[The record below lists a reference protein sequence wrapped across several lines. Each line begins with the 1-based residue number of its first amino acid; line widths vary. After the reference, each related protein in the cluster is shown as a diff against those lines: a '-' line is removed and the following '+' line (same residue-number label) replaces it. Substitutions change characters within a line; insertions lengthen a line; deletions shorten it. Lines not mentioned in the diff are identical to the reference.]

1 MRVLRQAGSSV
12 LLAMV
17 SLILVIGGVLLSIG
31 ENYLPEAPASTS
43 TLELVTI
50 TSTPAVKV
58 QIPTDTE
65 IPSPTNIFL
74 PPTSCPLR
82 TGWVIVQ
89 VQPGQTLQSL
99 ATQYHVSVSELKQAN
114 CLFSED
120 LPPNALLALP
130 PVPTNTAPPCGPPPG
145 YVLYTVQPGEYPYK
159 ISRAFGIS
167 LDQFLRANCMST
179 SDTLHSGQRVY
190 VPNVATR
197 TPSKIPTITL
207 TPVIIIFPTNT
218 PISTQSPVPSNTP
231 VPTSTWTSTPTWTS
245 TSIPKLDTATPTN
258 TSFPTPTYTNIP

>member
-12 LLAMV
+12 LLALA
-17 SLILVIGGVLLSIG
+17 SLTLVIGGIMLSLG
-31 ENYLPEAPASTS
+31 ENYLPEAPVSTS

-50 TSTPAVKV
+50 TATTVANT
-58 QIPTDTE
+58 QIPTDTA

-82 TGWVIVQ
+82 QGWIVIP

-99 ATQYHVSVSELKQAN
+99 AAQYHVSVSELKQAN

-120 LPPNALLALP
+120 LPPNTLLALP
-130 PVPTNTAPPCGPPPG
+130 PIPTNTVPPCGPPPG

-159 ISRAFGIS
+159 LSRAFGIS

-179 SDTLHSGQRVY
+179 KDTLHSGQKVY
-190 VPNVATR
+190 VPNVATLA
-197 TPSKIPTITL
+197 PSKTPTITL

-218 PISTQSPVPSNTP
+218 QTPTQTPVSSATP
-231 VPTSTWTSTPTWTS
+231 VPTNTWTATPTWTS
-245 TSIPKLDTATPTN
+245 TSLPKLETATSTV
-258 TSFPTPTYTNIP
+258 TSFPTPTYTPIP